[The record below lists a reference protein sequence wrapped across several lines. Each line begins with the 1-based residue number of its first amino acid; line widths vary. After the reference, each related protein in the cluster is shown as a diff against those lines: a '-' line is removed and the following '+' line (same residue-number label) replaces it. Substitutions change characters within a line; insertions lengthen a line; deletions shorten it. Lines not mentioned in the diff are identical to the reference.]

1 MRMSQSS
8 RRALAGLVL
17 MLALCCSRVA
27 AQADYA
33 RAEEFLAWNL
43 ENRIYARDI
52 FPKWLDDGN
61 RFWYRVRTPRGDE
74 FYLVDPVANTRRQVF
89 DNERLAAAMSLAAKA
104 AFDSHKLG
112 FAAFEFKDGE
122 RAITFTANKLKFECD
137 LSGANYSCTSVK
149 DEPETAVYITSPDK
163 KWQAYLK
170 DFNLYI
176 RPNGGGEA
184 IQLTTDGLDLWSYG
198 TNAESSRG
206 PSTLRSHAPAR
217 GTLQWSPDSR
227 KIAIPR
233 YDNRKVKFMPLYS
246 STSIRPE
253 YYLYPYGLPGDENVP
268 VYDIYIFDV
277 ASRTGVKIDAP
288 SMSYVHAAQ
297 MTTEVNHG
305 VKWSSDSRQFY
316 FINGS
321 RGSRKLTLMVAD
333 TSTGATKQLISEETG
348 DAETLELSPRMSMPD
363 WSVTEDGKEIIWYST
378 REGRERLYHY
388 EASGQLKNQITSGDW
403 SVDNLYYTD
412 AKQHQVFFTA
422 RGREPERFIYNAYL
436 YKTNF
441 DGTGQTLLTPEDGE
455 HEVSFAPSGKFFIDT
470 WSRRD
475 MAPIIQLRA
484 ASDGH
489 IVQQLEHANID
500 KLKEIVWHGP
510 ETYKVL
516 AADGVSEIYAEI
528 IRPSNFDASK
538 KYPVIDEIYPIPGGE
553 INYWGFAVGT
563 EYLPTANSLAEL
575 GFIVVHVEPRGTRWR
590 GKAFLDTYQ
599 GHMGQNTVPDH
610 VVAIR
615 QLGARL
621 PYLDLSRVGVYGLS
635 GGGFASTAAILRF
648 PDFYKVAF
656 SMAGNHDNRT
666 YASWW
671 GEKFQGVYKKD
682 PATGKDNYEDE
693 ANASLAKNLKG
704 KLFILTGDLD
714 DNVHPANTLRLANE
728 LIAANK
734 NFDMLVLPD
743 RGHDLIHDP
752 YVIRRLWDYMVINL
766 LAGEPPADYQIRKPD
781 VLPPTVSR

>member
-1 MRMSQSS
+1 MSMLI
-8 RRALAGLVL
+8 AL
-17 MLALCCSRVA
+17 LALCLPAA
-27 AQADYA
+27 AQVDYA
-33 RAEEFLAWNL
+33 RAEQFLQWNL

-74 FYLVDPVANTRRQVF
+74 FYLVDPVVNTRRQVF
-89 DNERLAAAMSLAAKA
+89 DNERLAAAMSLAAKT

-112 FAAFEFKDGE
+112 FTTFEFKNDE
-122 RAITFTANKLKFECD
+122 RAVTFTANKLKFQCD
-137 LSGANYSCTSVK
+137 LSNATYTCTSAK
-149 DEPETAVYITSPDK
+149 EEPETIEYVTSPDK
-163 KWQAYLK
+163 KWQAFAK

-184 IQLTTDGLDLWSYG
+184 IQLTTDGVELWSYG

-206 PSTLRSHAPAR
+206 PSALRSTAPRA
-217 GTLQWSPDSR
+217 GNMQWSPDSR

-233 YDNRKVKFMPLYS
+233 YDTRNVKLMPLYS
-246 STSIRPE
+246 STSIRPQ
-253 YYLYPYGLPGDENVP
+253 YYLYPYGLPGDDNVP
-268 VYDIYIFDV
+268 VYDIYIIGV
-277 ASRTGVKIDAP
+277 SARSSVKIDAP
-288 SMSYVHAAQ
+288 SMSMIHAGGISSDPRSGGA
-297 MTTEVNHG
+297 NA
-305 VKWSSDSRQFY
+305 KWSNDSRQFY

-321 RGSRKLTLMVAD
+321 RGSRRLTLMVAD
-333 TSTGATKQLISEETG
+333 TSTGAARQLISEETG
-348 DAETLELSPRMSMPD
+348 DTGTLELSSRMDRPG
-363 WSVTEDGKEIIWYST
+363 WSVTEDGKDIVWYST
-378 REGRERLYHY
+378 RDGREHYYHY
-388 EASGQLKNQITSGDW
+388 DGAGLFKNQITSGAW
-403 SVDNLYYTD
+403 SVGTLQYVDSKLH
-412 AKQHQVFFTA
+412 AIWFTA
-422 RGREPERFIYNAYL
+422 YGREPGRFVYHQYAYRSNL
-436 YKTNF
+436 
-441 DGTGQTLLTPEDGE
+441 DGSGLTLLTPEEGD
-455 HEVSFAPSGKFFIDT
+455 HAVSFAPSGKFFIDT

-475 MAPIIQLRA
+475 MAPVIQLRA

-489 IVQQLEHANID
+489 IIRELERANID
-500 KLKEIVWHGP
+500 ELKKIGWHGP
-510 ETYKVL
+510 EVFKVL
-516 AADGVSEIYAEI
+516 AADGVTEIYAEI
-528 IRPSNFDASK
+528 IRPSDFDPAK
-538 KYPVIDEIYPIPGGE
+538 RYPVIDEIYPVPSGE
-553 INYWGFAVGT
+553 DHYWGFGLGT
-563 EYLPTANSLAEL
+563 EHLPTANSLAEL
-575 GFIVVHVEPRGTRWR
+575 GFIVVHVQARGTLWR

-610 VVAIR
+610 VAAIQ

-621 PYLDLSRVGVYGLS
+621 PYLDLARVGIYGLS

-714 DNVHPANTLRLANE
+714 DNVHPTNTLRLANE

-752 YVIRRLWDYMVINL
+752 YVIRRLWDYMVVNL
-766 LAGEPPADYQIRKPD
+766 LGAEPPADYQIRKPE
-781 VLPPTVSR
+781 TMTSSVSR